1 MKRIR
6 HYVSR
11 LVSLDVSNML
21 AVARA
26 INSRSR
32 TPVLIILL
40 DMVWC
45 SLVYQTGYLDYEEFE
60 FNTLSRAERRTWI
73 TSGNANSIV
82 VKYNQRDFRERFND
96 KPTFNAIFSEWLGR
110 EWLDLRVAS
119 EEDFVR
125 FVSVHDPI
133 MVKVVDSMS
142 GAGIE
147 KHSGSQLADA
157 HALYRQLMENRQ
169 FLVEAFIEQHA
180 GMSALCPTSVNSIR
194 MITFFDGTDVH
205 VLEAVLRMGNGAEVD
220 NYNRGG
226 MYTVLDEKTGIAAYG
241 AFDKN
246 ANTFINHPQTGM
258 PIVGFQVPLFDQV
271 LNTLDTVARIIPQ
284 IPYVGWDVAIST
296 TGPAIIEGNYNTGV
310 FQMKPS
316 LTGIKTGLL
325 PKFREVIDF

>member
-21 AVARA
+21 SVARA
-26 INSRSR
+26 ISHRSR
-32 TPVLIILL
+32 TPVILILL

-45 SLVYQTGYLDYEEFE
+45 SLVYQAGYLDYEEFE
-60 FNTLSRAERRTWI
+60 FTVLSRAERRTWI

-82 VKYNQRDFRERFND
+82 VKYNQRDFRERFYD
-96 KPTFNAIFSEWLGR
+96 KPTFNTTFNEWLGR
-110 EWLDLRVAS
+110 DWLDLRKAS
-119 EEDFVR
+119 EAQFVE
-125 FVSVHDPI
+125 FVGSHDPI

-147 KHSGSQLADA
+147 KHSGDELADGY
-157 HALYRQLMENRQ
+157 ALYRQLMDNRQ
-169 FLVEAFIEQHA
+169 FLVEAFIQQHP
-180 GMSALCPTSVNSIR
+180 GMSALCPTSVNSLR

-205 VLEAVLRMGNGAEVD
+205 VLEAVLRMGNGADVD
-220 NYNRGG
+220 NYGRGG
-226 MYTVLDEKTGIAAYG
+226 MYTVLDEKTGIAPYG
-241 AFDKN
+241 AFDKF
-246 ANTFINHPQTGM
+246 ANTFTEHPQTGTS
-258 PIVGFQVPLFDQV
+258 IVGFQVPLYDEV
-271 LNTLDTVARIIPQ
+271 LSTLDTVARVIPQ

>member
-11 LVSLDVSNML
+11 LITLDLSNMI

-26 INSRSR
+26 ISSRSS
-32 TPVLIILL
+32 TPVVVILA

-45 SLVYQTGYLDYEEFE
+45 SLVYQAGYLDYEEFE
-60 FNTLSRAERRTWI
+60 FNVLNRAERRTWI

-82 VKYNQRDFRERFND
+82 VKYNQRQFREQFFD
-96 KPTFNAIFSEWLGR
+96 KPTFNKTFDRWLGR
-110 EWLDLRVAS
+110 DWLDLRTATEEEFIEFVAT
-119 EEDFVR
+119 
-125 FVSVHDPI
+125 HDPI

-147 KHSGSQLADA
+147 KHGGDELTNAG
-157 HALYRQLMENRQ
+157 ALYARLIENRQ
-169 FLVEAFIEQHA
+169 FLVEAFIEQHET
-180 GMSALCPTSVNSIR
+180 MSALCPTSVNSLR

-205 VLEAVLRMGNGAEVD
+205 IMEAVLRMGNGADVD
-220 NYNRGG
+220 NYGRGG
-226 MYTVLDEKTGIAAYG
+226 MYTVLDEKTGVAPYG
-241 AFDKN
+241 AFDKF
-246 ANTFINHPQTGM
+246 ANTFTEHPQTGT
-258 PIVGFQVPLFDQV
+258 PIVGFRVPLYDEV
-271 LNTLDTVARIIPQ
+271 LSTLDTVSRIVPE
-284 IPYVGWDVAIST
+284 IPYVGWDVAISP

-325 PKFREVIDF
+325 PRFREVIDF

>member
-11 LVSLDVSNML
+11 LISLDVSNML

-26 INSRSR
+26 ISSRSR
-32 TPVLIILL
+32 TPTFVILL

-45 SLVYQTGYLDYEEFE
+45 SLVYQAGYLDYEEFE
-60 FNTLSRAERRTWI
+60 FNVLSRAERRTWI

-82 VKYNQRDFRERFND
+82 VKYNQRAFRERFYD
-96 KPTFNAIFSEWLGR
+96 KPTFNETFNEWLGR
-110 EWLDLRVAS
+110 DWLDLRTAS
-119 EEDFVR
+119 EADFVE
-125 FVSVHDPI
+125 FVSIHDPI

-147 KHSGSQLADA
+147 KHSGDELIDA
-157 HALYRQLMENRQ
+157 RALYRQLIENRQ
-169 FLVEAFIEQHA
+169 FLVEAFIKQHP
-180 GMSALCPTSVNSIR
+180 GMSALCPTSVNSLR

-205 VLEAVLRMGNGAEVD
+205 VLEAVLRMGNGADVD
-220 NYNRGG
+220 NYGRGG
-226 MYTVLDEKTGIAAYG
+226 MYTVLDEKTGTAPYG
-241 AFDKN
+241 AFDKY
-246 ANTFINHPQTGM
+246 ANTFTDHPQTGT
-258 PIVGFQVPLFDQV
+258 PIVGFEVPLYDQV
-271 LNTLDTVARIIPQ
+271 LSTLDTVARVIPQ
-284 IPYVGWDVAIST
+284 IPYVGWDIAIST
-296 TGPAIIEGNYNTGV
+296 SGPAIIEGNYNTGV

>member
-21 AVARA
+21 VVARA
-26 INSRSR
+26 ISSRSR
-32 TPVLIILL
+32 TPVLFILL

-45 SLVYQTGYLDYEEFE
+45 SLVYQAGYLDYEEFE
-60 FNTLSRAERRTWI
+60 FNVLSRAERATWI

-82 VKYNQRDFRERFND
+82 VKYNQRDFRERFYD
-96 KPTFNAIFSEWLGR
+96 KPTFNRTFDKWLGR
-110 EWLDLRVAS
+110 DWLDLRTAG
-119 EEDFVR
+119 EAEFVE
-125 FVSVHDPI
+125 FVGSHDPI

-147 KHSGSQLADA
+147 KHSGDELLDA
-157 HALYRQLMENRQ
+157 HALYRQLMDNRQ
-169 FLVEAFIEQHA
+169 FLVEAFIKQHP
-180 GMSALCPTSVNSIR
+180 GMSALCPTSVNSLR
-194 MITFFDGTDVH
+194 MITFFDGTNVH
-205 VLEAVLRMGNGAEVD
+205 VLEAVLRMGNGADVD
-220 NYNRGG
+220 NYGRGG
-226 MYTVLDEKTGIAAYG
+226 MYTVLDEKTGIAPYG
-241 AFDKN
+241 AFDKF
-246 ANTFINHPQTGM
+246 ANTFTDHPQTGT
-258 PIVGFQVPLFDQV
+258 PIVGFQVPLYAEV
-271 LNTLDTVARIIPQ
+271 LSTLDTVSRIIPE

>member
-11 LVSLDVSNML
+11 LVSLDVKNMIG
-21 AVARA
+21 VARA
-26 INSRSR
+26 ISARSS
-32 TPVLIILL
+32 TPTIVIVL

-45 SLVYQTGYLDYEEFE
+45 SLVYQSGYLDYEEFE
-60 FNTLSRAERRTWI
+60 FNTLSSSQRSTWI

-82 VKYNQRDFRERFND
+82 VKYNQRAFRERFYD
-96 KPTFNAIFSEWLGR
+96 KPTFNRTFDQWLGR
-110 EWLDLRVAS
+110 AWLDLRTAG
-119 EEDFVR
+119 EADFVE
-125 FVSVHDPI
+125 FVRNHDPI

-147 KHSGSQLADA
+147 KYSGHELTDA
-157 HALYRQLMENRQ
+157 RALYRKLLSHRQ

-180 GMSALCPTSVNSIR
+180 EMSALCPTSVNSLR
-194 MITFFDGTDVH
+194 MITFFDGTNVH
-205 VLEAVLRMGNGAEVD
+205 VMEAVLRMGNGADVD
-220 NYNRGG
+220 NYGRGG
-226 MYTVLDEKTGIAAYG
+226 MYTVLDEKTGIAPYG
-241 AFDKN
+241 AFDKY
-246 ANTFINHPQTGM
+246 ANTFTVHPQSGT
-258 PIVGFQVPLFDQV
+258 PIVGFQVPLYDEV
-271 LNTLDTVARIIPQ
+271 LRTLDTVGRMIPE

-325 PKFREVIDF
+325 PKFRRVIDF